1 MRKDKP
7 DVIDAEFEVIEPP
20 KTDWR
25 DYGAANPDVL
35 AAWEE
40 RQPPKPKW
48 SPWPWDYDWYIDWRV
63 FAVVALGSLAALIAK
78 LTEHWRL

>member
-7 DVIDAEFEVIEPP
+7 DVIDAEFEVIEP
-20 KTDWR
+20 
-25 DYGAANPDVL
+25 A
-35 AAWEE
+35 
-40 RQPPKPKW
+40 KPKW